1 MIWLAILG
9 LLVLLLV
16 LVYIW
21 MDRSERPADTV
32 VVQEGDWW
40 GGWWGPWWWSGG
52 NGGSWWNRHPHSG
65 RPHHHPGPYP
75 GPSPRHHMLGPGGT
89 HHAGP
94 APHAGPML
102 GPGGTRRPGH

>member
-21 MDRSERPADTV
+21 MNRTSVRSDTV

-40 GGWWGPWWWSGG
+40 GGWWGPWWSSGG
-52 NGGSWWNRHPHSG
+52 YGGSWSHGRPHRG
-65 RPHHHPGPYP
+65 RPHHHPGPSPHPAP
-75 GPSPRHHMLGPGGT
+75 GPGSHPAPGGHMLGPGGM
-89 HHAGP
+89 HRSGS
-94 APHAGPML
+94 G
-102 GPGGTRRPGH
+102 RRPGH

>member
-21 MDRSERPADTV
+21 MDRSARPTDTV

-40 GGWWGPWWWSGG
+40 GGWWGPWWRSGG
-52 NGGSWWNRHPHSG
+52 NGGSWWNHHPRRG
-65 RPHHHPGPYP
+65 RPHHHPGPHPRP
-75 GPSPRHHMLGPGGT
+75 GPGPHPGPGPGPHPGPRH
-89 HHAGP
+89 
-94 APHAGPML
+94 PML
-102 GPGGTRRPGH
+102 GPGGTRRPGGH